1 MKSTLY
7 FVIPVMIFS
16 IFCYGCKKDEPTQIQ
31 ESTGSSS
38 LEYRYMLN
46 GILVDHSGK
55 VPYSSHYTES
65 INDSLIY
72 SGTMVSDLDLLSSN
86 DTSLNLIFPSTST
99 GSWTNLTNAE
109 MNLTIQQS
117 GTINYYGLGTCSI
130 NVTEYG
136 AVNDIVAGT
145 FSGTL
150 VSLSDTVK
158 ITQGTFNAKRIN

>member
-1 MKSTLY
+1 MKRILY
-7 FVIPVMIFS
+7 FALLVMLFS
-16 IFCYGCKKDEPTQIQ
+16 ILCYGCKKDEPTQIQ
-31 ESTGSSS
+31 VSTSNAS

-46 GILVDHSGK
+46 GIPVSHSGN

-65 INDSLIY
+65 INDSLTY
-72 SGTMVSDLDLLSSN
+72 SGTMVSDLNLLSSN

-99 GSWTNLTNAE
+99 GSWTNLTNAK
-109 MNLTIQQS
+109 MTLTIQQS

-158 ITQGTFNAKRIN
+158 ITQGTFSAKRID